1 MRPPLLA
8 AILVSMLA
16 LPAAAGPWPRVPGA
30 GFLSATAGIE
40 DLPDRRAFVEVYA
53 EHGVAR
59 QLVLGAHFRRAGG
72 RLRTDV
78 LARWHP
84 DLLYDLALGLT
95 LGVRLREPRSA
106 APILAA
112 HLGRGAETR
121 LGNLWARAD
130 VQAVANR
137 SGIGERFEA
146 DLSGQIGFRSHGGAL
161 AMLTLAEHRNREG
174 GTLKLTPALGHE
186 IGARTTLVLGA
197 TLLPRAQ
204 RVDGAQLSLWFDY

>member
-1 MRPPLLA
+1 
-8 AILVSMLA
+8 MLA
-16 LPAAAGPWPRVPGA
+16 LPVAAGPWPRAPGG
-30 GFLSATAGIE
+30 GFLSATTGIE
-40 DLPDRRAFVEVYA
+40 DLADRRAFTEVYG

-59 QLVLGAHFRRAGG
+59 QLVLGAHFRRTEG
-72 RLRTDV
+72 RMRADL

-84 DLLYDLALGLT
+84 DLPYDLALGLT
-95 LGVRLREPRSA
+95 LGARLREPRSA

-112 HLGRGAETR
+112 HLGRGVETR

-130 VQAVANR
+130 VQAVASR
-137 SGIGERFEA
+137 SGIGGRFEA

-161 AMLTLAEHRNREG
+161 AMLTLAEHRNRDG
-174 GTLKLTPALGHE
+174 RTLKLTPALGHA
-186 IGARTTLVLGA
+186 IGPRVTLVLGA